1 VRKASQAH
9 GETGG
14 RGWLIH
20 ARHPDRT
27 KNVADR
33 PPTPTRARGLFRP
46 FGPHQE
52 EDPMAKC
59 EVCGNDYHMSF
70 QVVTAGVTHTFD
82 SFECAI
88 HKLAPICAHCGCKII
103 GHGIEAN
110 GTFYCCAHCAHAE
123 GAKNIVDNA
132 EHGARR

>member
-1 VRKASQAH
+1 MASPAQEAVVEAH
-9 GETGG
+9 QSM
-14 RGWLIH
+14 RGPVAGMRFVL
-20 ARHPDRT
+20 PDPSLT
-27 KNVADR
+27 
-33 PPTPTRARGLFRP
+33 
-46 FGPHQE
+46 E
-52 EDPMAKC
+52 CPMAKC
-59 EVCGNDYHMSF
+59 EVCGNDYDMSF